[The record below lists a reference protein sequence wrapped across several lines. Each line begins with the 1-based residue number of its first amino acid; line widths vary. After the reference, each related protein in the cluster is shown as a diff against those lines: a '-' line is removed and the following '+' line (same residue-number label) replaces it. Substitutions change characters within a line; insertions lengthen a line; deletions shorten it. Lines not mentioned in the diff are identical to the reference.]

1 MSSGGALFFLLALAL
16 CSLVVLAPLF
26 AARRPEYRPGRQAR
40 HRALLQLQYDQAL
53 TALRDLDEE
62 RFTGKIDADRHRQ
75 ERERWLQRAER
86 LLAELDA
93 LQEDGQS

>member
-16 CSLVVLAPLF
+16 CSLIVLAPLF
-26 AARRPEYRPGRQAR
+26 AARRPQNRPGCQAR
-40 HRALLQLQYDQAL
+40 RRAQLQLQYDQAL
-53 TALRDLDEE
+53 SALRDLDEE
-62 RFTGKIDADRHRQ
+62 SFTGKIDADRHRQ

-93 LQEDGQS
+93 LQADGQS